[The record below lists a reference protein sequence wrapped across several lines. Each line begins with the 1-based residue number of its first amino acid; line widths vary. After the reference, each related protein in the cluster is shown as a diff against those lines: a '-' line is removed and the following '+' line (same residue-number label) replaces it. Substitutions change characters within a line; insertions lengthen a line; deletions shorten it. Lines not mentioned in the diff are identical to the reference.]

1 MAAYRAQMQTVS
13 RGAEGGAES
22 TNDEWIAIDVPES
35 GRVNPKCETRV
46 HGLKPASAYRFRIAA
61 DCADGT
67 SRGEFGQWS
76 EVTTPRAPPAPPR
89 PPAVCAVSHDSVTVS
104 FTANSRE
111 SVDVDWR
118 QRAVE
123 YRLEV
128 AGGGDG
134 CVDEYVCVY
143 QCGSMRERMHTID
156 GLLPGRRIRCRVRAI
171 GDEGGTSVGD
181 AAAARTTPATV
192 TPVHSPP
199 SSPRAVKASS
209 AGVKKAKRRAASSS
223 HTAAPSVTL
232 VSAPPPGSLCRREMT
247 RRRKMMRRKILT
259 WAFALLMLG
268 YFVLTVYLGGYTLL

>member
-1 MAAYRAQMQTVS
+1 MQTVS
-13 RGAEGGAES
+13 RGAEGGAEGGAES
-22 TNDEWIAIDVPES
+22 KGAEWIAIDVPES

-61 DCADGT
+61 DRGT
-67 SRGEFGQWS
+67 TELGEFGQWS

-181 AAAARTTPATV
+181 AAAARTTPVTV
-192 TPVHSPP
+192 TPVNSPP

-223 HTAAPSVTL
+223 QLAAPSVTL